1 MKKGIWLGFVFFV
14 ALVLL
19 GFGTLLVG
27 NIDLFKESHVHRIHF
42 ATVEGL
48 KAGDDIRVEGV
59 HYGKVSAIALDPR
72 GGVMVTVDLSG
83 PIEIYEGYEIYVE
96 AFTIL
101 GGNYISVKRGNL
113 RGRKLDAND
122 VLKGEARAS
131 AITEVGQIAQDNR
144 TTIHELLSNIR
155 DVTQTIK
162 EGKGSVGKFINDDA
176 LHEDLRVFLKLGREQ
191 VEGMVEM
198 SRQMKSMFE
207 GGGEGPV
214 KELLHN
220 REMADQVKSAV
231 HSMKEIAASLERVT
245 ANIEKGEGLAG
256 AVMNNK
262 EVEGNFKR
270 TLENIEAVTEKM
282 KQLTVKVENSTVG
295 RLLQDDSIYRKAE
308 QSLDDVDA
316 LLGSAARSKL
326 WLETESRSYFESDM
340 TVTRLGIRIEPDDS
354 KYFWASAAFL
364 GLSEK
369 GDIVTFEDQLSKG
382 KDQTIIVPDV
392 GLAYRVP
399 WFLDNRLTV
408 KAGLLEGKP
417 GGALE
422 FLWED
427 WGAFKHPVL
436 FVLEARDAYNSVE
449 EDDIDE
455 NIDGGMFR
463 AWVKT
468 SLWGKPDRW
477 WEEILQATKLYAGAS
492 RIGDDD
498 MDFFAGLGLEWEDKD
513 IRSLVSLLG
522 IAN

>member
-1 MKKGIWLGFVFFV
+1 
-14 ALVLL
+14 
-19 GFGTLLVG
+19 
-27 NIDLFKESHVHRIHF
+27 
-42 ATVEGL
+42 
-48 KAGDDIRVEGV
+48 
-59 HYGKVSAIALDPR
+59 
-72 GGVMVTVDLSG
+72 
-83 PIEIYEGYEIYVE
+83 
-96 AFTIL
+96 
-101 GGNYISVKRGNL
+101 
-113 RGRKLDAND
+113 
-122 VLKGEARAS
+122 
-131 AITEVGQIAQDNR
+131 
-144 TTIHELLSNIR
+144 
-155 DVTQTIK
+155 
-162 EGKGSVGKFINDDA
+162 
-176 LHEDLRVFLKLGREQ
+176 
-191 VEGMVEM
+191 
-198 SRQMKSMFE
+198 
-207 GGGEGPV
+207 V

-369 GDIVTFEDQLSKG
+369 GDLVTFEDQLSKG